1 MSLLSLLNNSHAST
15 DAIKEGF
22 IQEWMSKMVCPP
34 NIEVPEV
41 QVDIYTDAQFEL
53 DRLELE
59 EYSRENPRCDEAIA
73 RYNKAFL
80 KLEELYLDIEDDV
93 KFFDVEKCNQLN
105 KEFPVSHYYY
115 ADEDNED
122 EDIEEFDAEKCN
134 QLNKEFPVSHYY
146 YADEDDEEEADEE
159 FDAEKCNQL
168 NKEFPVPFTG
178 HAYYYAVEDN
188 EDEEDIE
195 EFDVEKC
202 NQLNKEFPV
211 PFK

>member
-1 MSLLSLLNNSHAST
+1 MSSLLSLLNNFHAST
-15 DAIKEGF
+15 DAIKEDF

-41 QVDIYTDAQFEL
+41 QVDIYTDSQFEL

-80 KLEELYLDIEDDV
+80 ELEELYLDIEDDV

-122 EDIEEFDAEKCN
+122 EDIEEFD
-134 QLNKEFPVSHYY
+134 V
-146 YADEDDEEEADEE
+146 
-159 FDAEKCNQL
+159 EKCNQL

>member
-1 MSLLSLLNNSHAST
+1 MSSLLSLLNNFHAST
-15 DAIKEGF
+15 DAIKEDF

-41 QVDIYTDAQFEL
+41 QVDIYTDSQFEL

-105 KEFPVSHYYY
+105 KEFPV
-115 ADEDNED
+115 
-122 EDIEEFDAEKCN
+122 
-134 QLNKEFPVSHYY
+134 
-146 YADEDDEEEADEE
+146 
-159 FDAEKCNQL
+159 
-168 NKEFPVPFTG
+168 PFTG